1 MERANAEQMAHWLE
15 WRARHGWSWSETAR
29 RSGCSARK
37 LRWWQARFER
47 TRTAEV
53 SPPAFVAVEVTDPAP
68 AARAT
73 PALELTTP
81 SGHRISVPTDF
92 DAEHLRRLLT
102 ALEPS
107 C

>member
-1 MERANAEQMAHWLE
+1 MHIRRNG
-15 WRARHGWSWSETAR
+15 RKTAQ
-29 RSGCSARK
+29 RSGFSAKK
-37 LRWWQARFER
+37 LRWWQGRFAR
-47 TRTAEV
+47 TRAAEGT
-53 SPPAFVAVEVTDPAP
+53 SPAFVAVELTDPASASP
-68 AARAT
+68 LRTT

-92 DAEHLRRLLT
+92 DAGHLRRLLA

>member
-1 MERANAEQMAHWLE
+1 MERANAEQVAHWLE
-15 WRARHGWSWSETAR
+15 WRTRHGWSWSETAR
-29 RSGCSARK
+29 RSGFSAKK
-37 LRWWQARFER
+37 LRWWQARFDR
-47 TRTAEV
+47 TRAAE
-53 SPPAFVAVEVTDPAP
+53 SASPAFVAVELTDPAP
-68 AARAT
+68 ALQAT

-92 DAEHLRRLLT
+92 DAGHLRRLLA